1 MRLTFAGSVLN
12 GKLRLDRREDFEASV
27 RHFEGKRVTLELA
40 KLTRKRSKE
49 QNAWYWDA
57 IAGLADHIGYDTAEE
72 LHEDLGHKFL
82 LVHHASGLESRRST
96 TALTTVEFSDYMER
110 VIHWAAEFHGYIIQD
125 PTGGVR
131 DERDIGV

>member
-1 MRLTFAGSVLN
+1 MKLTFAGSVLN
-12 GKLRLDRREDFEASV
+12 GRLRLDRRDDFDASL
-27 RHFEGKRVTLELA
+27 RHLEGKRVILELA

-82 LVHHASGLESRRST
+82 CVHHNCGLESRRST
-96 TALTTVEFSDYMER
+96 TELTTVEFSQYMEKVVR
-110 VIHWAAEFHGYIIQD
+110 WAAEFCGYIISD
-125 PTGGVR
+125 PTGGAR
-131 DERDIGV
+131 DERNIGV

>member
-1 MRLTFAGSVLN
+1 MKLTFAGSVIN
-12 GKLRLDRREDFEASV
+12 GKLRLDRREDFDASL
-27 RHFEGKRVTLELA
+27 RHLEGKQVVLELS
-40 KLTRKRSKE
+40 KRTRKRTKE

-82 LVHHASGLESRRST
+82 LKHHPSGLESRRST

-110 VIHWAAEFHGYIIQD
+110 VIRWAAEFHGYVISD
-125 PTGGVR
+125 PEGGPR
-131 DERDIGV
+131 DERAE